1 VNLSQWKLPVAK
13 ADKSKLSKSEAGT
26 GREYSIS
33 KTNKRHNS
41 TCRYYQKS
49 KGRSG
54 GKNEGIACKVCG
66 G

>member
-1 VNLSQWKLPVAK
+1 MTNASN
-13 ADKSKLSKSEAGT
+13 SEATTDGK
-26 GREYSIS
+26 YSIS

-49 KGRSG
+49 KGRLGS
-54 GKNEGIACKVCG
+54 KNEGSVGKVCG